1 MASPSA
7 SSPQHGFASP
17 SAVGI
22 QAETPGSA
30 ACAAFEAVAT
40 ALERDLEDEKR
51 ERREQ
56 VGFLNKSY
64 SQEKDLLVQRTEA
77 LERQLVE
84 ARSLWSDERTLLI
97 DRLQKAEAY
106 SGAGDRA
113 LRKSEDAAAAALQS
127 AREEAAKCAAELEKS
142 ALTSES
148 RLEAECSQIE
158 ARSARWSGSY
168 EAILSKNA
176 TLEVE
181 LDAERRSGKVGIE
194 AAERSAAAHLRDHE
208 SSMAA
213 QAERLEEETRAF
225 RRAQDE
231 AARQSRIS
239 EEEVRTLRL
248 EVQNCETEHVRLEC
262 ESAIRLQKATSDTE
276 ADARSAAEH
285 AISRVRQ
292 ECEEGGKE
300 AMLRA
305 IWQLQSA
312 DDCIQTMRRQQ
323 SQEASACTAE
333 CRRAE
338 EMERRAKEEGS
349 LNQQLVARL
358 SKAHEE
364 QLELQRCVRLVEQE
378 LAVERAEHAASR
390 EAQQKALVNAAHER
404 MDTLRLVDQLR
415 VHGHPLGTHPQ
426 RQDTQPGA
434 WAGRSLD
441 VSAPAL
447 SHDGIGL
454 PPRAFENSCQI
465 PVAVTP
471 GLPSSSVEPSIERRL
486 PAYRSLEELD
496 ATIAAA
502 ELERRLW
509 DRIESPPQWR
519 PLTHALPGTLSG
531 EAPSVKNTAARFA
544 VDLPEAGLGDAW
556 WRRQHVSVLK

>member
-1 MASPSA
+1 
-7 SSPQHGFASP
+7 
-17 SAVGI
+17 VGI

-113 LRKSEDAAAAALQS
+113 LRKAEDAAAAALQS

-225 RRAQDE
+225 RRAFMRGHQSILN
-231 AARQSRIS
+231 AARHRKARRRSCPTIS
-239 EEEVRTLRL
+239 HLACDLRKL
-248 EVQNCETEHVRLEC
+248 
-262 ESAIRLQKATSDTE
+262 
-276 ADARSAAEH
+276 
-285 AISRVRQ
+285 
-292 ECEEGGKE
+292 
-300 AMLRA
+300 
-305 IWQLQSA
+305 
-312 DDCIQTMRRQQ
+312 
-323 SQEASACTAE
+323 
-333 CRRAE
+333 
-338 EMERRAKEEGS
+338 
-349 LNQQLVARL
+349 
-358 SKAHEE
+358 
-364 QLELQRCVRLVEQE
+364 
-378 LAVERAEHAASR
+378 
-390 EAQQKALVNAAHER
+390 
-404 MDTLRLVDQLR
+404 
-415 VHGHPLGTHPQ
+415 
-426 RQDTQPGA
+426 
-434 WAGRSLD
+434 
-441 VSAPAL
+441 
-447 SHDGIGL
+447 
-454 PPRAFENSCQI
+454 
-465 PVAVTP
+465 
-471 GLPSSSVEPSIERRL
+471 SSSVCYAPNPVICRCTR
-486 PAYRSLEELD
+486 EL
-496 ATIAAA
+496 
-502 ELERRLW
+502 
-509 DRIESPPQWR
+509 
-519 PLTHALPGTLSG
+519 
-531 EAPSVKNTAARFA
+531 K
-544 VDLPEAGLGDAW
+544 
-556 WRRQHVSVLK
+556 